1 MRKNTCR
8 AFSGP
13 VALLVL
19 LFAPLC
25 SHRHSPHQLGWKF
38 WHNQIMTKLW
48 VKNFEAV
55 SESLFLPLNFLFH
68 LFAIEVVINSTCLC
82 FFSGGKKAS
91 ILTRNNLNAIFVVCL
106 LGEDEAEVPR
116 SPCNNPLTAVS

>member
-13 VALLVL
+13 AALLAL

-38 WHNQIMTKLW
+38 WHNQIMMKLW

-68 LFAIEVVINSTCLC
+68 LFAIEILINSTCLC
-82 FFSGGKKAS
+82 FQWWKKS
-91 ILTRNNLNAIFVVCL
+91 FHIDQKQSECHFCCLFV
-106 LGEDEAEVPR
+106 GR
-116 SPCNNPLTAVS
+116 GQS

>member
-13 VALLVL
+13 VALLAL
-19 LFAPLC
+19 LTS
-25 SHRHSPHQLGWKF
+25 SHRHSPQLGWKF

-68 LFAIEVVINSTCLC
+68 IFAIEILINSTCL
-82 FFSGGKKAS
+82 FFQWWKKS
-91 ILTRNNLNAIFVVCL
+91 FHI
-106 LGEDEAEVPR
+106 DQK
-116 SPCNNPLTAVS
+116 